1 MVNQQVRETYGSPQ
15 EWQEHLTVAPAQPA
29 LVRAP
34 AAANGQLLIFM
45 ILLFLFLNLLDK
57 PTYHFRLT
65 PAVKPPNLC
74 ESENHCG
81 QLYLLH
87 LAVNKSPA

>member
-1 MVNQQVRETYGSPQ
+1 MKVSPKRQ
-15 EWQEHLTVAPAQPA
+15 EDLTVPPAQSV

-34 AAANGQLLIFM
+34 AAANGQLPIFM
-45 ILLFLFLNLLDK
+45 ILLFLFLILQDK

-65 PAVKPPNLC
+65 PAAKPPNLC

-87 LAVNKSPA
+87 LSVNKSPS